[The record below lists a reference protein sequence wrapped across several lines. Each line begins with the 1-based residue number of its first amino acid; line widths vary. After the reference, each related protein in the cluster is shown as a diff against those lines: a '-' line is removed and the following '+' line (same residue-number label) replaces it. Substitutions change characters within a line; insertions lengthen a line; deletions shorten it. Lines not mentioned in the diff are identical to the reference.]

1 MQELNTIFPYGLNSR
16 IDIHGIHDAYEH
28 VVIQYPFIKLL
39 IMSKITV
46 HIEEQVKK
54 SANNDNI
61 SQSSNVNHP
70 GFDGETFIRSLTEDI
85 KYTIQKH
92 CRNLIMN
99 LKLAEA
105 RKLIIYV
112 SKLILSDRTG
122 YPFNEHLLYM
132 VKDICLHRLVKKQL
146 KLKDDKDKQYIMV
159 THVNGL
165 IDDININKLIHSK
178 QSYRYFPGPKD
189 YILKTGVTYKYSHT
203 IRSEVVNYNGV
214 AKNINCR
221 NY

>member
-1 MQELNTIFPYGLNSR
+1 
-16 IDIHGIHDAYEH
+16 
-28 VVIQYPFIKLL
+28 
-39 IMSKITV
+39 MSKITV

-105 RKLIIYV
+105 
-112 SKLILSDRTG
+112 
-122 YPFNEHLLYM
+122 
-132 VKDICLHRLVKKQL
+132 
-146 KLKDDKDKQYIMV
+146 
-159 THVNGL
+159 
-165 IDDININKLIHSK
+165 
-178 QSYRYFPGPKD
+178 
-189 YILKTGVTYKYSHT
+189 
-203 IRSEVVNYNGV
+203 
-214 AKNINCR
+214 
-221 NY
+221 